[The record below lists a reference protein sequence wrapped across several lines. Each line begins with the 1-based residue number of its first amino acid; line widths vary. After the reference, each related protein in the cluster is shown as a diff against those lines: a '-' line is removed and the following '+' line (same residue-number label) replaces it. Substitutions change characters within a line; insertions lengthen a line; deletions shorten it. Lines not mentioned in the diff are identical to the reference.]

1 MARGRR
7 AVLTAAELIEYIGH
21 KNVST
26 YAAAA
31 DYFLF
36 VSLVPILMLL
46 VSLIR
51 FLPIDA
57 DSILRVVSETVPAT
71 AYNVL
76 EPLINSIYRSGSA
89 AFTVSIVL
97 TVLSASKAM
106 RGLMRGLDDAY
117 DVKREE
123 NPAVFFLR
131 SCGFMI
137 SFAAIIIISLTVLV
151 YGSQILNLLHSRL
164 PESEFVE
171 KLFSFTAYLRYAAV
185 FAALTV
191 MFVILYCM
199 VPAGRHR
206 MRHQWAG
213 ALFSAFSW
221 AVFSA
226 VFSLYVSISDFFGAY
241 GYIGMIM
248 VAMMWMYFCLM
259 FLLIGGCING
269 HMEKRRRYN
278 G

>member
-1 MARGRR
+1 MARGKR
-7 AVLTAAELIEYIGH
+7 AVMRAADLIDYIGH

-36 VSLVPILMLL
+36 ISLVPILMLL

-57 DSILRVVSETVPAT
+57 DSILRMVSSTMPST
-71 AYNVL
+71 AYSVL
-76 EPLINSIYRSGSA
+76 APLINSIYRSGNA
-89 AFTVSIVL
+89 AFTISIVL

-117 DVKREE
+117 DETRKD
-123 NPAVFFLR
+123 NPIVFFLR

-137 SFAAIIIISLTVLV
+137 VFALIIIVSLAVLV
-151 YGSQILNLLHSRL
+151 YGSQILVLLHSWL
-164 PESEFVE
+164 PESDFVE
-171 KLFSFTAYLRYAAV
+171 KLFSFTAYLRYGAT
-185 FAALTV
+185 FLILTV
-191 MFVILYCM
+191 MFVVMYST
-199 VPAGRHR
+199 VPAGKHR
-206 MRHQWAG
+206 MKHQWAG
-213 ALFSAFSW
+213 ALFSAFAW
-221 AVFSA
+221 AACSA
-226 VFSLYVSISDFFGAY
+226 VFSLYVSISNFFGAY

-259 FLLIGGCING
+259 FLLVGGCING
-269 HMEKRRRYN
+269 HIEKTRSYT
-278 G
+278 